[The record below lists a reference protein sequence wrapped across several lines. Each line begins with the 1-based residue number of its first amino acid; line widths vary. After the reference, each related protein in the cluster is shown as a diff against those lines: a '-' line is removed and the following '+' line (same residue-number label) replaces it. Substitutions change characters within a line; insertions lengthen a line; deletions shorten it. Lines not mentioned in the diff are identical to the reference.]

1 MLLATYFRKRLEE
14 NKVYQDPLRMREKHT
29 LCRNRILII
38 RRILREREIPI
49 SINLRIHTIHV
60 ERLDIG
66 LMNVEVRKENPRRTT
81 RMAKLIKLK
90 YWKPSTHQKI
100 LRNLLSSSILI
111 LEQVNTYRQI
121 ENYFMI

>member
-1 MLLATYFRKRLEE
+1 MLLAAYFRKRLEE

-29 LCRNRILII
+29 LCRSRILTT

-49 SINLRIHTIHV
+49 SINPRIHAMHV

-66 LMNVEVRKENPRRTT
+66 LINIEVRKENLRRIT
-81 RMAKLIKLK
+81 RIAKLMKLK
-90 YWKPSTHQKI
+90 YWKLSMHQKI
-100 LRNLLSSSILI
+100 LQNLLSFGILI
-111 LEQVNTYRQI
+111 LEQVNTYHQI

>member
-29 LCRNRILII
+29 LCRSRILTT

-49 SINLRIHTIHV
+49 SINLKIYAMHV

-66 LMNVEVRKENPRRTT
+66 LTNVEVRKENPRRTT
-81 RMAKLIKLK
+81 RMAKLMKLK
-90 YWKPSTHQKI
+90 YWKPSMHQKI
-100 LRNLLSSSILI
+100 LRNLLPSGILI
-111 LEQVNTYRQI
+111 LEQVNTYHQI